1 VNESGAVYLTLAK
14 KLKRRTQMLVYERMS
29 RHPITITADVPID
42 EALKLMQAKKIRR
55 LPVLDKKGK
64 LVGIVAEKDLL
75 YASPS
80 PVTSL
85 SIYELHYLVSKIKVA
100 DVMTKDVITVGEN
113 TPLEEA
119 ARIMVDHKIGGL
131 PVLRGGALVGI
142 ITETDL
148 FKIFLELLGAREA
161 GVRVTMLVPERLGIL
176 ATITR
181 DIAEKGGNII
191 SLGTF
196 LGEDPTNSLITVKVA
211 GVEQETLVSGMK
223 ALGME
228 IVDAR
233 MCARCS

>member
-1 VNESGAVYLTLAK
+1 
-14 KLKRRTQMLVYERMS
+14 MLVYERMS

-42 EALKLMQAKKIRR
+42 EALHLMRDSKVRR
-55 LPVLDKKGK
+55 LPVVDKQGK
-64 LVGIVAEKDLL
+64 LVGIVSEKDLL

-85 SIYELHYLVSKIKVA
+85 SIHEIHYLVSKIKVA
-100 DVMTKDVITVGEN
+100 DVMTKDVITVGEY

-131 PVLRGGALVGI
+131 PVVRNGTLVGI

-148 FKIFLELLGAREA
+148 FKVFLELLGAREE
-161 GVRVTMLVPERLGIL
+161 GVRLTMLIPEQPGML
-176 ATITR
+176 ASITR
-181 DIAEKGGNII
+181 EIAEMGGNII
-191 SLGTF
+191 ALGTF
-196 LGEDPTNSLITVKVA
+196 LGEDPTNRLIAIKVA
-211 GVEQETLVSGMK
+211 GVEQKSLVASME

-233 MCARCS
+233 TCQRCA